1 MVECSIFALHI
12 GSRLFAKTIFESTM
26 YSKNFFMKVFSQVFS
41 KNLRGGW
48 GGAPQKIL
56 SIN

>member
-1 MVECSIFALHI
+1 MVERSIFALHI
-12 GSRLFAKTIFESTM
+12 GSRLFAKPIFESTM
-26 YSKNFFMKVFSQVFS
+26 YSKNFFMKIFSQAFS
-41 KNLRGGW
+41 KNLIGDW